1 MKSILRFTPVV
12 ACLLLGSSL
21 LLASGPA
28 GVICI
33 VDKVVF
39 EPSEGVPQRIQ
50 IWGAFSVA
58 TYTTTNVFGRA
69 KAGYMYFSLPANSTA
84 AEIALKEW
92 ADLKS
97 VAGTGTGVGFG
108 SAWNSDHGDIRDA
121 KEKPKSPDP
130 YAIGSGVVKIQG
142 NQSIPG
148 ISSSDG
154 ISGVTTTG
162 GILDQV
168 RQALKASHAQKK

>member
-1 MKSILRFTPVV
+1 MKPILRFSSVLV
-12 ACLLLGSSL
+12 GLLLVSSSL

-39 EPSEGVPQRIQ
+39 EPSDAAAQRIQ

-58 TYTTTNVFGRA
+58 TSTTNVFGPAR
-69 KAGYMYFSLPANSTA
+69 AGYMYFSLPANATS
-84 AEIALKEW
+84 AEIARKEW

-108 SAWNSDHGDIRDA
+108 SAWTNNNGKIRDA
-121 KEKPKSPDP
+121 KDKVNSPDA
-130 YAIGSGVVKIQG
+130 YVIGSGVVRIQG

-148 ISSSDG
+148 VGSSNG
-154 ISGVTTTG
+154 ISGVMTAG

-168 RQALKASHAQKK
+168 RQALKAAKVRGK